1 MPKEVQDVK
10 VFLSLMK
17 GTEAQGKD
25 ANKEPKK
32 NLYIKESKKIT
43 KFKLRG
49 KKYLFTFKTADKN
62 KAQKIQQTLPQ
73 NVNKIVIG
81 NGGKK
86 QQTKKK
92 QKK

>member
-1 MPKEVQDVK
+1 QDVK

-17 GTEAQGKD
+17 GSEAQGKD

-62 KAQKIQQTLPQ
+62 KAQKIQ
-73 NVNKIVIG
+73 
-81 NGGKK
+81 
-86 QQTKKK
+86 
-92 QKK
+92 